1 MSKRP
6 VLLLAV
12 MFSVGILSAQVKA
25 AIVLAGFLLIYAK
38 PWKEKGIR
46 KVVFAAGLPLLFLL
60 GMLCM
65 CRETAFRQN
74 YLDSM
79 QDEQQVRLAGRVT
92 RIEEKAHCFYYYL
105 TDCTISL
112 SEQHMQTNDV
122 IAYVSSDDYSIGQI
136 LIVEG
141 TISLFDV
148 APNEGAFDARQFYQ
162 SQKIDFGIWVE
173 HVIAVHGKPDR
184 YRIILENIRQRLKK
198 NIESCMEDGA
208 VLSAMI
214 LGEKSGLDVEV
225 KSLYQKAGISHIL
238 AISGLH
244 VSFLGMG
251 LYRLLR
257 HKLRQ
262 TYLVSVTITAAMMLS
277 YAIMTG
283 NGVSTIRAVGMLC
296 IYLLADLLGQ
306 NYDMLSALGA
316 MIIVLLWKNP
326 FLTGYSGFMF
336 SVVAVLG
343 VGAGQEVILKY
354 VKFCVG
360 KQKEERKAENVLK
373 QKWKAQREA
382 LWISLSIQLFT
393 LPLVAYH
400 YYEIP
405 VYAIILNLFVLA
417 LVKYLMELGVF
428 GATIG
433 LLSYG
438 IAKWIFVPCGW
449 ILWGYE
455 KLCRLFIGLPGA
467 QYITG
472 KPDMWQ
478 MLAYYMGLVGILFV
492 LYRKSQLA
500 EAQLAKEQYGK
511 LQFTNDSDA
520 GKVNICKRIK
530 QWLAGTVH
538 IFVPLAMLFLVLVW
552 PQKKS
557 FEIDFLDVGQGD
569 GIYLCTG
576 NGVAMFV
583 DGGSTDIKNVGQY
596 RILPFLKAKG
606 VRKISCWFVSH
617 TDADHISGLEEVLAS
632 GYPVERLLF
641 AEAVKNKEKTK
652 SLAKLAEKA
661 GTVVQYME
669 ADETLYIKNAT
680 IRCLYPQAMVQSE
693 DINEQCLVLCYEEGG
708 VKALFAGDI
717 SSEIEKEILERA
729 CVEHVQIY
737 KANHHGSRFSNG
749 EEWMQALRPQITVAS
764 AGKNNRYGHPSA
776 EACDRIRASG
786 SAFYC
791 TTEYGRIRVRI
802 VDGKLICDGYVTAP

>member
-1 MSKRP
+1 M
-6 VLLLAV
+6 
-12 MFSVGILSAQVKA
+12 
-25 AIVLAGFLLIYAK
+25 
-38 PWKEKGIR
+38 E
-46 KVVFAAGLPLLFLL
+46 
-60 GMLCM
+60 
-65 CRETAFRQN
+65 
-74 YLDSM
+74 
-79 QDEQQVRLAGRVT
+79 
-92 RIEEKAHCFYYYL
+92 
-105 TDCTISL
+105 
-112 SEQHMQTNDV
+112 
-122 IAYVSSDDYSIGQI
+122 SI
-136 LIVEG
+136 
-141 TISLFDV
+141 
-148 APNEGAFDARQFYQ
+148 
-162 SQKIDFGIWVE
+162 
-173 HVIAVHGKPDR
+173 
-184 YRIILENIRQRLKK
+184 RLKARAK
-198 NIESCMEDGA
+198 IN
-208 VLSAMI
+208 L
-214 LGEKSGLDVEV
+214 GLDVLRKREDGYHDV
-225 KSLYQKAGISHIL
+225 RMVMQTIGIYDRLIITRIPEEDIRIKSNLFFLPVNENNLIYKA
-238 AISGLH
+238 AK
-244 VSFLGMG
+244 
-251 LYRLLR
+251 LLKDR
-257 HKLRQ
+257 FDF
-262 TYLVSVTITAAMMLS
+262 A
-277 YAIMTG
+277 G
-283 NGVSTIRAVGMLC
+283 GVEI
-296 IYLLADLLGQ
+296 DL
-306 NYDMLSALGA
+306 N
-316 MIIVLLWKNP
+316 
-326 FLTGYSGFMF
+326 
-336 SVVAVLG
+336 
-343 VGAGQEVILKY
+343 
-354 VKFCVG
+354 KF
-360 KQKEERKAENVLK
+360 
-373 QKWKAQREA
+373 
-382 LWISLSIQLFT
+382 
-393 LPLVAYH
+393 
-400 YYEIP
+400 IP
-405 VYAIILNLFVLA
+405 VSAGLAGGSTDAASTLFGINRLFD
-417 LVKYLMELGVF
+417 LGLSTKDLMELGVL

-438 IAKWIFVPCGW
+438 IAKWILVPCGW

-500 EAQLAKEQYGK
+500 EAQLAKQQYGK
-511 LQFTNDSDA
+511 LQFTNNSDA
-520 GKVNICKRIK
+520 GKMNICKRIK
-530 QWLAGTVH
+530 QWLAGAVH

-617 TDADHISGLEEVLAS
+617 TDADHISGLEEVFAS

-669 ADETLYIKNAT
+669 AEETLYIKNAT

-693 DINEQCLVLCYEEGG
+693 DINEQCLVLCYEESG

-749 EEWMQALRPQITVAS
+749 EEWMQALCPQITVAS

>member
-6 VLLLAV
+6 VLLLAA
-12 MFSVGILSAQVKA
+12 MFCVGILSGEVKA

-46 KVVFAAGLPLLFLL
+46 KAVFAAGLPLLFFL
-60 GMLCM
+60 GMFCM
-65 CRETAFRQN
+65 CRESTFRQN
-74 YLDSM
+74 YLDRM

-92 RIEEKAHCFYYYL
+92 RIEEKARCFYYYL

-112 SEQHMQTNDV
+112 SGQHMQTNDV
-122 IAYVSSDDYSIGQI
+122 IAYVSSDEYSIGQI
-136 LIVEG
+136 LTIEG

-148 APNEGAFDARQFYQ
+148 ATNEGAFDARQFYR

-173 HVIAVHGKPDR
+173 RVIAVRGKPDR
-184 YRIILENIRQRLKK
+184 YRMFLENIRQRLKN
-198 NIESCMEDGA
+198 NIESCMKDSG

-214 LGEKSGLDVEV
+214 LGEKSGLDAEV

-244 VSFLGMG
+244 VSLLGMG
-251 LYRLLR
+251 LYRILR
-257 HKLRQ
+257 HRLRR
-262 TYLVSVTITAAMMLS
+262 TYWMSAATTAVVMLS

-283 NGVSTIRAVGMLC
+283 NGVSTLRAVGMLC
-296 IYLLADLLGQ
+296 IYLIADILGQ

-316 MIIVLLWKNP
+316 MILVLLWKNP
-326 FLTGYSGFMF
+326 FLIGYSGFVF
-336 SVVAVLG
+336 SVAAVLG

-354 VKFCVG
+354 VKVCTG

-373 QKWKAQREA
+373 QKWKEQREG

-405 VYAIILNLFVLA
+405 VYAMILNLFVLA
-417 LVKYLMELGVF
+417 LVKYLMELGVL
-428 GATIG
+428 GAVSG
-433 LLSYG
+433 LLSCG
-438 IAKWIFVPCGW
+438 IAKWILVPCGW

-455 KLCRLFIGLPGA
+455 KLCRLFVELPGA

-478 MLAYYMGLVGILFV
+478 MITYYTGLAAVLFV
-492 LYRKSQLA
+492 LYRKLQLA
-500 EAQLAKEQYGK
+500 EVQLAKEQYGK
-511 LQFTNDSDA
+511 QRLTGA
-520 GKVNICKRIK
+520 
-530 QWLAGTVH
+530 LY
-538 IFVPLAMLFLVLVW
+538 IFVPFAILILVLVW
-552 PQKKS
+552 PQKKG

-576 NGVAMFV
+576 DGVAMFV
-583 DGGSTDIKNVGQY
+583 DGGSTDVKNVGQY

-632 GYPVERLLF
+632 GYPVERLFF
-641 AEAVKNKEKTK
+641 AEAVKGKEKTK

-669 ADETLYIKNAT
+669 ADETLYSKNAA
-680 IRCLYPQAMVQSE
+680 IRCLYPQVTVQSE
-693 DINEQCLVLCYEEGG
+693 DINEQCLVFCYEEGG

-717 SSEIEKEILERA
+717 SSEIEKKILERS

-749 EEWMQALRPQITVAS
+749 EEWMQALCPKITVAS
-764 AGKNNRYGHPSA
+764 AGKNNRYGHPSR
-776 EACDRIRASG
+776 EACECIRASE

-791 TTEYGRIRVRI
+791 TTEYGRLRVRI
-802 VDGKLICDGYVTAP
+802 VDGKLVCDGYVTAP

>member
-6 VLLLAV
+6 VLLLAA
-12 MFSVGILSAQVKA
+12 MFCVGILSGEVKA
-25 AIVLAGFLLIYAK
+25 AIVFAGFLLIYAK

-46 KVVFAAGLPLLFLL
+46 KAVFAAGLPLLFFL
-60 GMLCM
+60 GMFCM
-65 CRETAFRQN
+65 CRESTFRQN
-74 YLDSM
+74 YLDRM

-92 RIEEKAHCFYYYL
+92 RIEEKTRCFYYYL

-122 IAYVSSDDYSIGQI
+122 IAYVSSDEYSIGQI
-136 LIVEG
+136 LTVEG

-148 APNEGAFDARQFYQ
+148 ATNEGAFDARQFYR

-173 HVIAVHGKPDR
+173 RVIAVRGKPDR
-184 YRIILENIRQRLKK
+184 YRMFLENIRQRLKN
-198 NIESCMEDGA
+198 NIGSCMKDGG

-214 LGEKSGLDVEV
+214 LGEKSGLDAEV

-251 LYRLLR
+251 LYRILR
-257 HKLRQ
+257 HRLRR
-262 TYLVSVTITAAMMLS
+262 TYWMSATITAAVMLS
-277 YAIMTG
+277 YAIMPG
-283 NGVSTIRAVGMLC
+283 NGVSTFRAVGMLC
-296 IYLLADLLGQ
+296 IYLIADILGQ

-316 MIIVLLWKNP
+316 MILVLLWKNP
-326 FLTGYSGFMF
+326 FLIGYSGFVF
-336 SVVAVLG
+336 SVAAVLG

-354 VKFCVG
+354 AKVYAG
-360 KQKEERKAENVLK
+360 KQKEETQAENVLK
-373 QKWKAQREA
+373 QKWKEQREG

-405 VYAIILNLFVLA
+405 VYAMILNLFVLA
-417 LVKYLMELGVF
+417 LVKYLMELGVL
-428 GATIG
+428 GAVSG
-433 LLSYG
+433 LLSCG

-455 KLCRLFIGLPGA
+455 KLCRLFVGFPGA

-478 MLAYYMGLVGILFV
+478 MIIYYTGLAVILFM
-492 LYRKSQLA
+492 LYRKVQLA
-500 EAQLAKEQYGK
+500 EG
-511 LQFTNDSDA
+511 
-520 GKVNICKRIK
+520 ICKRKK
-530 QWLAGTVH
+530 QRLTGAAY
-538 IFVPLAMLFLVLVW
+538 IFVPLAMLFLVLIW

-576 NGVAMFV
+576 DGVATFV
-583 DGGSTDIKNVGQY
+583 DGGSTDVKNVGQY

-641 AEAVKNKEKTK
+641 AEAVKGKEKTK

-669 ADETLYIKNAT
+669 ADETLYSKNAA

-693 DINEQCLVLCYEEGG
+693 DINEQCLVFCYEEGD

-717 SSEIEKEILERA
+717 SSEIEKKILERKRI
-729 CVEHVQIY
+729 EHVQIY

-749 EEWMQALRPQITVAS
+749 EEWMQVLHPQITVAS
-764 AGKNNRYGHPSA
+764 AGKNNRYGHPSV

-786 SAFYC
+786 STFYC

-802 VDGKLICDGYVTAP
+802 VDGKLVCDGYVTAP

>member
-6 VLLLAV
+6 VLLLAA
-12 MFSVGILSAQVKA
+12 MFCVGILSGEVKA

-46 KVVFAAGLPLLFLL
+46 KAVFAAGLPLLFFL
-60 GMLCM
+60 GMFCM
-65 CRETAFRQN
+65 CRESTFRQN
-74 YLDSM
+74 YLDRM

-92 RIEEKAHCFYYYL
+92 RIEEKTRCFYYYL

-122 IAYVSSDDYSIGQI
+122 IAYVSSDEYSIGQI
-136 LIVEG
+136 LTVEG

-148 APNEGAFDARQFYQ
+148 ATNEGAFDARQFYR

-173 HVIAVHGKPDR
+173 RVIAVRGKPDR
-184 YRIILENIRQRLKK
+184 YRMFLENIRQRLKN
-198 NIESCMEDGA
+198 NIGSCMKDGG

-214 LGEKSGLDVEV
+214 LGEKSGLDAEV

-251 LYRLLR
+251 LYRILR
-257 HKLRQ
+257 HRLRR
-262 TYLVSVTITAAMMLS
+262 TYWMSATITAAVMLS

-283 NGVSTIRAVGMLC
+283 NGVSTLRAVGMLC
-296 IYLLADLLGQ
+296 IYLIADILGQ

-316 MIIVLLWKNP
+316 MILVLLWKNP
-326 FLTGYSGFMF
+326 FLIGYSGFVF
-336 SVVAVLG
+336 SVAAVLG

-354 VKFCVG
+354 AKVCAG
-360 KQKEERKAENVLK
+360 KQKEDTQAENVLK
-373 QKWKAQREA
+373 QKWKEQREG

-405 VYAIILNLFVLA
+405 VYAMILNLFVLA
-417 LVKYLMELGVF
+417 LVKYLMELGVL
-428 GATIG
+428 GAVSG
-433 LLSYG
+433 LLSCG

-455 KLCRLFIGLPGA
+455 KLCRLFVGFPGA

-478 MLAYYMGLVGILFV
+478 MIIYYTGLAVILFM
-492 LYRKSQLA
+492 LYRKVQLA
-500 EAQLAKEQYGK
+500 EG
-511 LQFTNDSDA
+511 
-520 GKVNICKRIK
+520 ICKRKK
-530 QWLAGTVH
+530 QRLTGAAY
-538 IFVPLAMLFLVLVW
+538 IFVPLAMLFLVLIW

-576 NGVAMFV
+576 DGVAMFV
-583 DGGSTDIKNVGQY
+583 DGGSTDVKNVGQY

-641 AEAVKNKEKTK
+641 AEAVKGKEKTK

-669 ADETLYIKNAT
+669 ADETLYSKNAA

-693 DINEQCLVLCYEEGG
+693 DINEQCLVFCYEEGD

-717 SSEIEKEILERA
+717 SSEIEKKILERKRI
-729 CVEHVQIY
+729 EHVQIY

-749 EEWMQALRPQITVAS
+749 EEWMQVLHPQITVAS
-764 AGKNNRYGHPSA
+764 AGKNNRYGHPSV

-786 SAFYC
+786 STFYC

-802 VDGKLICDGYVTAP
+802 VDGKLVCDGYVTAP

>member
-6 VLLLAV
+6 VLLLAA
-12 MFSVGILSAQVKA
+12 MFCVGILSGEVKS
-25 AIVLAGFLLIYAK
+25 AIVFAGFLLIYAK

-46 KVVFAAGLPLLFLL
+46 KAVFAAGLPLLFFL
-60 GMLCM
+60 GMFCM
-65 CRETAFRQN
+65 CRENTFRQN
-74 YLDSM
+74 YLDRM

-92 RIEEKAHCFYYYL
+92 RIEEKTRCFYYYL

-122 IAYVSSDDYSIGQI
+122 IAYVSSDEYSIGQI
-136 LIVEG
+136 LTIEG

-148 APNEGAFDARQFYQ
+148 ATNEGAFDARQFYR

-173 HVIAVHGKPDR
+173 RVIAVRGKPDR
-184 YRIILENIRQRLKK
+184 YRMFLENIRQRLKN
-198 NIESCMEDGA
+198 NIESCMKDGG

-214 LGEKSGLDVEV
+214 LGEKSGLDAEV

-251 LYRLLR
+251 MYRILR
-257 HKLRQ
+257 HRLRR
-262 TYLVSVTITAAMMLS
+262 TYWMSATITAAVMLS

-283 NGVSTIRAVGMLC
+283 NGVSTLRAVGMLC
-296 IYLLADLLGQ
+296 IYLIADILGQ

-316 MIIVLLWKNP
+316 MILVLLWKNP
-326 FLTGYSGFMF
+326 FLIGYSGFVF
-336 SVVAVLG
+336 SVAAVLG

-354 VKFCVG
+354 AKVCAG
-360 KQKEERKAENVLK
+360 KQKEETQAENVLK
-373 QKWKAQREA
+373 QKWKEQREG

-405 VYAIILNLFVLA
+405 VYAMILNLFVLA
-417 LVKYLMELGVF
+417 LVKYLMELGVL
-428 GATIG
+428 GAVSG
-433 LLSYG
+433 LLSCW
-438 IAKWIFVPCGW
+438 IAKWILVPCGW

-455 KLCRLFIGLPGA
+455 KLCRLFVGFPGA

-478 MLAYYMGLVGILFV
+478 MITYYTGLAVILFM
-492 LYRKSQLA
+492 LYRKVQLA
-500 EAQLAKEQYGK
+500 EVQLAKEQYGK
-511 LQFTNDSDA
+511 ERLT
-520 GKVNICKRIK
+520 
-530 QWLAGTVH
+530 GTVY
-538 IFVPLAMLFLVLVW
+538 IFVPLAMLFLVLIW

-576 NGVAMFV
+576 DGVAMFV
-583 DGGSTDIKNVGQY
+583 DGGSTDVKNVGQY

-606 VRKISCWFVSH
+606 IRKISCWFVSH

-641 AEAVKNKEKTK
+641 AEAVKGKEKTK

-669 ADETLYIKNAT
+669 ADETLYSKNTA

-693 DINEQCLVLCYEEGG
+693 DINEQCLVLCYEEGD

-717 SSEIEKEILERA
+717 SSEIEKKILERKRI
-729 CVEHVQIY
+729 EHVQIY

-749 EEWMQALRPQITVAS
+749 EEWMQVLHPQITVAS
-764 AGKNNRYGHPSA
+764 AGKNNRYGHPSV

-786 SAFYC
+786 STFYC

-802 VDGKLICDGYVTAP
+802 VDGKLVCDGYVTAP

>member
-1 MSKRP
+1 
-6 VLLLAV
+6 
-12 MFSVGILSAQVKA
+12 MFCVGILSGEVKA

-46 KVVFAAGLPLLFLL
+46 KAVFAAGLPLLFFL
-60 GMLCM
+60 GMFCM
-65 CRETAFRQN
+65 CRESTFRQN
-74 YLDSM
+74 YLDRM

-92 RIEEKAHCFYYYL
+92 RIEEKTRCFYYYL

-122 IAYVSSDDYSIGQI
+122 IAYVSSDEYSIGQI
-136 LIVEG
+136 LTVEG

-148 APNEGAFDARQFYQ
+148 ATNEGAFDARQFYR

-173 HVIAVHGKPDR
+173 RVIAVRGKPDR
-184 YRIILENIRQRLKK
+184 YRMFLENIRQRLKN
-198 NIESCMEDGA
+198 NIGSCMKDGG

-214 LGEKSGLDVEV
+214 LGEKSGLDAEV

-251 LYRLLR
+251 LYRILR
-257 HKLRQ
+257 HRLRR
-262 TYLVSVTITAAMMLS
+262 TYWMSATITAAVMLS

-283 NGVSTIRAVGMLC
+283 NGVSTLRAVGMLC
-296 IYLLADLLGQ
+296 IYLIADILGQ

-316 MIIVLLWKNP
+316 MILVLLWKNP
-326 FLTGYSGFMF
+326 FLIGYSGFAF
-336 SVVAVLG
+336 SVAAVLG

-354 VKFCVG
+354 AKVCAG
-360 KQKEERKAENVLK
+360 KQKEDTQAENVLK
-373 QKWKAQREA
+373 QKWKEQREG

-405 VYAIILNLFVLA
+405 VYAMILNLFVLA
-417 LVKYLMELGVF
+417 LVKYLMELGVL
-428 GATIG
+428 GAVSG
-433 LLSYG
+433 LLSCG

-455 KLCRLFIGLPGA
+455 KLCRLFVGFPGA

-478 MLAYYMGLVGILFV
+478 MIIYYTGLAVILFM
-492 LYRKSQLA
+492 LYRKVQLA
-500 EAQLAKEQYGK
+500 EG
-511 LQFTNDSDA
+511 
-520 GKVNICKRIK
+520 ICKRKK
-530 QWLAGTVH
+530 QRLTGAAY
-538 IFVPLAMLFLVLVW
+538 IFVPLAMLFLVLIW

-576 NGVAMFV
+576 DGVATFV
-583 DGGSTDIKNVGQY
+583 DGGSTDVKNVGQY

-641 AEAVKNKEKTK
+641 AEAVKGKEKTK

-669 ADETLYIKNAT
+669 ADETLYSKNAA

-693 DINEQCLVLCYEEGG
+693 DINEQCLVFCYEEGD

-717 SSEIEKEILERA
+717 SSEIEKKILERKRI
-729 CVEHVQIY
+729 EHVQIY

-749 EEWMQALRPQITVAS
+749 EEWMQVLHPQITVAS
-764 AGKNNRYGHPSA
+764 AGKNNRYGHPSV

-786 SAFYC
+786 STFYC

-802 VDGKLICDGYVTAP
+802 VDGKLVCDGYVTAP

>member
-6 VLLLAV
+6 VLLLAA
-12 MFSVGILSAQVKA
+12 MFCVGILSGEVKS
-25 AIVLAGFLLIYAK
+25 AILLAGFLIFYAK

-46 KVVFAAGLPLLFLL
+46 KAVFAAGLPLLFFL
-60 GMLCM
+60 GILCM
-65 CRETAFRQN
+65 CRESAFRQS
-74 YLDSM
+74 YLGRM
-79 QDEQQVRLAGRVT
+79 QDENQVRLAGRVT
-92 RIEEKAHCFYYYL
+92 RMEEKTRCFYYYL

-112 SEQHMQTNDV
+112 SGQHMQTNDA
-122 IAYVSSDDYSIGQI
+122 IAYVSSDEYSIGQI

-141 TISLFDV
+141 TISLFD
-148 APNEGAFDARQFYQ
+148 AATNEGAFDARQFYQ

-173 HVIAVHGKPDR
+173 RVIAVRGKEDR
-184 YRIILENIRQRLKK
+184 YRMFLENIRQRLKN
-198 NIESCMEDGA
+198 NIESCMKDGS

-214 LGEKSGLDVEV
+214 LGEKSGLDAEV

-251 LYRLLR
+251 LYRILR
-257 HKLRQ
+257 HRLRRS
-262 TYLVSVTITAAMMLS
+262 YWMSATITSSVMIS

-283 NGVSTIRAVGMLC
+283 NGVSTLRAVGMLC
-296 IYLLADLLGQ
+296 VYLIADMLGQ
-306 NYDMLSALGA
+306 NYDMLSALGV
-316 MIIVLLWKNP
+316 MIFILLWKNP
-326 FLTGYSGFMF
+326 FLIGYSGFVF
-336 SVVAVLG
+336 SIAAVLG

-354 VKFCVG
+354 VKVCVG
-360 KQKEERKAENVLK
+360 KQKKKTEAENVLK
-373 QKWKAQREA
+373 QKWKAQREG

-405 VYAIILNLFVLA
+405 VYAMILNLFVLA
-417 LVKYLMELGVF
+417 LVKYLMELGVL
-428 GATIG
+428 GAISG
-433 LLSYG
+433 LFSYG
-438 IAKWIFVPCGW
+438 IAKWILVPCGW

-455 KLCRLFIGLPGA
+455 KLCRLFVGLPGA

-472 KPDMWQ
+472 KPDMRQ
-478 MLAYYMGLVGILFV
+478 MITYYTGLAVILFM
-492 LYRKSQLA
+492 LYRRLQFT
-500 EAQLAKEQYGK
+500 EAKLAKEQYGK
-511 LQFTNDSDA
+511 VQFMNDSNA
-520 GKVNICKRIK
+520 GKWNICKKSK
-530 QWLAGTVH
+530 QRLAGAVY
-538 IFVPLAMLFLVLVW
+538 IFVPFAMLFLVLAW
-552 PQKKS
+552 PQKKN

-576 NGVAMFV
+576 DGVAMFV
-583 DGGSTDIKNVGQY
+583 DGGSTNVKNVGQY

-641 AEAVKNKEKTK
+641 AEAVKGKEKTK

-669 ADETLYIKNAT
+669 ADETLYSKNTA

-717 SSEIEKEILERA
+717 SSEIEKKILERKRI
-729 CVEHVQIY
+729 EHVQIY

-749 EEWMQALRPQITVAS
+749 EEWMQVLHPQITVAS
-764 AGKNNRYGHPSA
+764 AGKNNRYGHPSV
-776 EACDRIRASG
+776 EACDRIWASG

-802 VDGKLICDGYVTAP
+802 VDGKLVCDGYVTAP

>member
-6 VLLLAV
+6 VLLLAA
-12 MFSVGILSAQVKA
+12 MFCVGILSGEVKA

-46 KVVFAAGLPLLFLL
+46 KAVFAAGLPLLFFL
-60 GMLCM
+60 GMFCM
-65 CRETAFRQN
+65 CRESTFRQN
-74 YLDSM
+74 YLDRM

-92 RIEEKAHCFYYYL
+92 RIEEKARCFYYYL

-112 SEQHMQTNDV
+112 SGQHMQTNDV
-122 IAYVSSDDYSIGQI
+122 IAYVSSDEYSIGQI
-136 LIVEG
+136 LTIEG

-148 APNEGAFDARQFYQ
+148 ATNEGAFDARQFYQ
-162 SQKIDFGIWVE
+162 SQKIDFAVWVE
-173 HVIAVHGKPDR
+173 RVIAVRGKPDR
-184 YRIILENIRQRLKK
+184 YRMFLENIRQRLKN
-198 NIESCMEDGA
+198 NIESCMKDSG

-214 LGEKSGLDVEV
+214 LGEKSGLDAEV

-251 LYRLLR
+251 LYRILR
-257 HKLRQ
+257 HRLRR
-262 TYLVSVTITAAMMLS
+262 TYWMSATITAAVMLS

-283 NGVSTIRAVGMLC
+283 NGVSTFRAVGMLC
-296 IYLLADLLGQ
+296 IYLIADILGQ

-316 MIIVLLWKNP
+316 MILVLLWKNP
-326 FLTGYSGFMF
+326 FLIGYSGFAF
-336 SVVAVLG
+336 SVAAVLG

-354 VKFCVG
+354 AKVCAG
-360 KQKEERKAENVLK
+360 KQKEETQAENVLK
-373 QKWKAQREA
+373 QKWKEQRDG

-405 VYAIILNLFVLA
+405 VYAMILNLFVLA
-417 LVKYLMELGVF
+417 LVKYLMELGVL
-428 GATIG
+428 GAVSG
-433 LLSYG
+433 LLSCG
-438 IAKWIFVPCGW
+438 IAKWILVPCGW

-455 KLCRLFIGLPGA
+455 KLCRLFVGLPGA

-478 MLAYYMGLVGILFV
+478 MITYYTGLAVILFMLYRKVQLEEGTCKTIKRRLAANVRIFILFV
-492 LYRKSQLA
+492 
-500 EAQLAKEQYGK
+500 
-511 LQFTNDSDA
+511 
-520 GKVNICKRIK
+520 
-530 QWLAGTVH
+530 
-538 IFVPLAMLFLVLVW
+538 MLLLILIW

-576 NGVAMFV
+576 DGVAMFV
-583 DGGSTDIKNVGQY
+583 DGGSTDVKNVGQY
-596 RILPFLKAKG
+596 HILPFLKAKG

-641 AEAVKNKEKTK
+641 AEAVKGKEKTK

-669 ADETLYIKNAT
+669 ADETLYSKNAA

-717 SSEIEKEILERA
+717 SSEIEKKILERKRI
-729 CVEHVQIY
+729 EHVQIY

-749 EEWMQALRPQITVAS
+749 EEWMQVLHPQITVAS
-764 AGKNNRYGHPSA
+764 AGKDNRYGHPSV

-786 SAFYC
+786 SNFYC

-802 VDGKLICDGYVTAP
+802 VDGKLVCDGYVTAP

>member
-6 VLLLAV
+6 VLLLAA
-12 MFSVGILSAQVKA
+12 MFCVGILSGEVKA

-46 KVVFAAGLPLLFLL
+46 KAVFAAGLPLLFFL
-60 GMLCM
+60 GMFCM
-65 CRETAFRQN
+65 CRESTFRQN
-74 YLDSM
+74 YLDRM

-92 RIEEKAHCFYYYL
+92 RIEEKTRCFYYYL

-122 IAYVSSDDYSIGQI
+122 IAYVSSDEYSIGQI
-136 LIVEG
+136 LTVEG

-148 APNEGAFDARQFYQ
+148 ATNEGAFDARQFYR

-173 HVIAVHGKPDR
+173 RVIAVRGKPDR
-184 YRIILENIRQRLKK
+184 YRMFLENIRQRLKN
-198 NIESCMEDGA
+198 NIGSCMKDGG

-214 LGEKSGLDVEV
+214 LGEKSGLDAEV

-251 LYRLLR
+251 LYRILR
-257 HKLRQ
+257 HRLRR
-262 TYLVSVTITAAMMLS
+262 TYWMSATITAAVMLS

-283 NGVSTIRAVGMLC
+283 NGVSTLRAVGMLC
-296 IYLLADLLGQ
+296 IYLIADILGQ

-316 MIIVLLWKNP
+316 MILVLLWKNP
-326 FLTGYSGFMF
+326 FLIGYSGFAF
-336 SVVAVLG
+336 SVAAVLG

-354 VKFCVG
+354 AKVCAG
-360 KQKEERKAENVLK
+360 KQKEDTQAENVLK
-373 QKWKAQREA
+373 QKWKEQREG

-405 VYAIILNLFVLA
+405 VYAMILNLFVLA
-417 LVKYLMELGVF
+417 LVKYLMELGVL
-428 GATIG
+428 GAVSG
-433 LLSYG
+433 LLSCG

-455 KLCRLFIGLPGA
+455 KLCRLFVGFPGA

-478 MLAYYMGLVGILFV
+478 MIIYYTGLAVILFM
-492 LYRKSQLA
+492 LYRKVQLA
-500 EAQLAKEQYGK
+500 EG
-511 LQFTNDSDA
+511 
-520 GKVNICKRIK
+520 ICKRKK
-530 QWLAGTVH
+530 QRLTGAAY
-538 IFVPLAMLFLVLVW
+538 IFVPLAMLFLVLIW

-576 NGVAMFV
+576 DGVATFV
-583 DGGSTDIKNVGQY
+583 DGGSTDVKNVGQY

-641 AEAVKNKEKTK
+641 AEAVKGKEKTK

-669 ADETLYIKNAT
+669 ADETLYSKNAA

-693 DINEQCLVLCYEEGG
+693 DINEQCLVFCYEEGD

-717 SSEIEKEILERA
+717 SSEIEKKILERKRI
-729 CVEHVQIY
+729 EHVQIY

-749 EEWMQALRPQITVAS
+749 EEWMQVLHPQITVAS
-764 AGKNNRYGHPSA
+764 AGKNNRYGHPSV

-786 SAFYC
+786 STFYC

-802 VDGKLICDGYVTAP
+802 VDGKLVCDGYVTAP

>member
-6 VLLLAV
+6 VLLLAA
-12 MFSVGILSAQVKA
+12 MFCVGILSGEVKA

-46 KVVFAAGLPLLFLL
+46 KAVFAAGLPLLFFL
-60 GMLCM
+60 GMFCM
-65 CRETAFRQN
+65 CRESTFRQN
-74 YLDSM
+74 YLDRM
-79 QDEQQVRLAGRVT
+79 QDEQRVRLAGRVT
-92 RIEEKAHCFYYYL
+92 RIEEKARCFYYYL

-112 SEQHMQTNDV
+112 SGQHMQTNDV
-122 IAYVSSDDYSIGQI
+122 IAYVSSDEYSIGQI
-136 LIVEG
+136 LTIEG

-148 APNEGAFDARQFYQ
+148 ATNEGAFDARQFYR

-173 HVIAVHGKPDR
+173 RVIAVCGKPDR
-184 YRIILENIRQRLKK
+184 YRMFLENIRQRLKN
-198 NIESCMEDGA
+198 NIESSMKDGG

-214 LGEKSGLDVEV
+214 LGEKSGLDAEV

-251 LYRLLR
+251 LYRILR
-257 HKLRQ
+257 YRLRR
-262 TYLVSVTITAAMMLS
+262 TYWMSAATTAVVMLS

-283 NGVSTIRAVGMLC
+283 NGVSTLRAVGMLC
-296 IYLLADLLGQ
+296 IYLIADILGQ

-316 MIIVLLWKNP
+316 MILVLLWKNP
-326 FLTGYSGFMF
+326 FLIGYNGFVF
-336 SVVAVLG
+336 SVAAVLG

-354 VKFCVG
+354 VKVCTG

-373 QKWKAQREA
+373 QKWKEQREG

-405 VYAIILNLFVLA
+405 VYAMILNLFVLA

-428 GATIG
+428 GAVGG
-433 LLSYG
+433 LLSCG
-438 IAKWIFVPCGW
+438 IAKWILVPCGW

-455 KLCRLFIGLPGA
+455 KLCRFFVELPGA

-478 MLAYYMGLVGILFV
+478 MITYYTGLAAVLFV
-492 LYRKSQLA
+492 LYRKLQLA
-500 EAQLAKEQYGK
+500 EVQLAKEQYGK
-511 LQFTNDSDA
+511 Q
-520 GKVNICKRIK
+520 R
-530 QWLAGTVH
+530 LAGALY
-538 IFVPLAMLFLVLVW
+538 IFVPFAMLFLVLVW

-576 NGVAMFV
+576 DGVAMFV
-583 DGGSTDIKNVGQY
+583 DGGSTDVKNVGQY

-632 GYPVERLLF
+632 GYPVERLIF
-641 AEAVKNKEKTK
+641 AEAVKSKEKTK

-661 GTVVQYME
+661 GTIVQYME
-669 ADETLYIKNAT
+669 ADEKLYSKNAVV
-680 IRCLYPQAMVQSE
+680 RCLYPQVTVQSE
-693 DINEQCLVLCYEEGG
+693 DINEQCLVFCYEEGG

-717 SSEIEKEILERA
+717 SSDIEKKILEKNG
-729 CVEHVQIY
+729 VEHVQIY

-749 EEWMQALRPQITVAS
+749 EEWMQALCPKITVAS
-764 AGKNNRYGHPSA
+764 AGKNNRYGHPSR
-776 EACDRIRASG
+776 EACERIRASE

-791 TTEYGRIRVRI
+791 TTEYGRLRVRI
-802 VDGKLICDGYVTAP
+802 VDGKLVCDGYVTALT

>member
-6 VLLLAV
+6 VLLLAA
-12 MFSVGILSAQVKA
+12 MFCVGILSGEVKA

-46 KVVFAAGLPLLFLL
+46 KAVFAAGLPLLFFL
-60 GMLCM
+60 GMFCM
-65 CRETAFRQN
+65 CRESTFRQN
-74 YLDSM
+74 YLDRM

-92 RIEEKAHCFYYYL
+92 RIEEKTRCFYYYL

-122 IAYVSSDDYSIGQI
+122 IAYVSSDEYSIGQI
-136 LIVEG
+136 LTVEG

-148 APNEGAFDARQFYQ
+148 ATNEGAFDARQFYR

-173 HVIAVHGKPDR
+173 RVIAVRGKPDR
-184 YRIILENIRQRLKK
+184 YRMFLENIRQRLKN
-198 NIESCMEDGA
+198 NIGSCMKDGG

-214 LGEKSGLDVEV
+214 LGEKSELDAEV

-251 LYRLLR
+251 LYRILR
-257 HKLRQ
+257 HRLRR
-262 TYLVSVTITAAMMLS
+262 TYWMSATITAAVMLS

-283 NGVSTIRAVGMLC
+283 NGVSTLRAVGMLC
-296 IYLLADLLGQ
+296 IYLIADILGQ

-316 MIIVLLWKNP
+316 MILVLLWKNP
-326 FLTGYSGFMF
+326 FLIGYSGFVF
-336 SVVAVLG
+336 SVAAVLG

-354 VKFCVG
+354 VKVCTG

-373 QKWKAQREA
+373 QKWKEQREG

-405 VYAIILNLFVLA
+405 VYAMILNLFVLA
-417 LVKYLMELGVF
+417 LVKYLMELGVL
-428 GATIG
+428 GAVSG
-433 LLSYG
+433 LLSCG

-455 KLCRLFIGLPGA
+455 KLCRLFVGFPGA

-478 MLAYYMGLVGILFV
+478 MIIYYTGLAVILFM
-492 LYRKSQLA
+492 LYRKVQLA
-500 EAQLAKEQYGK
+500 EG
-511 LQFTNDSDA
+511 
-520 GKVNICKRIK
+520 ICKRKK
-530 QWLAGTVH
+530 QRLTGAAY
-538 IFVPLAMLFLVLVW
+538 IFVPLAMLFLVLIW

-576 NGVAMFV
+576 DGVATFV
-583 DGGSTDIKNVGQY
+583 DGGSTDVKNVGQY

-641 AEAVKNKEKTK
+641 AEAVKGKEKTK

-669 ADETLYIKNAT
+669 ADETLYSKNAA

-693 DINEQCLVLCYEEGG
+693 DINEQCLVFCYEEGD

-717 SSEIEKEILERA
+717 SSEIEKKILERKRI
-729 CVEHVQIY
+729 EHVQIY

-749 EEWMQALRPQITVAS
+749 EEWMQVLHPQITVAS
-764 AGKNNRYGHPSA
+764 AGKNNRYGHPSV

-786 SAFYC
+786 STFYC

-802 VDGKLICDGYVTAP
+802 VDGKLVCDGYVTAP

>member
-6 VLLLAV
+6 VLLLAA
-12 MFSVGILSAQVKA
+12 MFCVGILSGEVKS
-25 AIVLAGFLLIYAK
+25 AIVFAGFLLIYAK

-46 KVVFAAGLPLLFLL
+46 KAVFAAGLPLLFFL
-60 GMLCM
+60 GMFCM
-65 CRETAFRQN
+65 YRENTFRQN
-74 YLDSM
+74 YLDRM

-92 RIEEKAHCFYYYL
+92 RIEEKTRCFYYYL

-122 IAYVSSDDYSIGQI
+122 IAYVSSDEYSIGQI
-136 LIVEG
+136 LTVEG

-148 APNEGAFDARQFYQ
+148 ATNEGAFDARQFYR

-173 HVIAVHGKPDR
+173 CVIAVRGKPDR
-184 YRIILENIRQRLKK
+184 YRMFLENIRQRLKN
-198 NIESCMEDGA
+198 NIESCMKDGG

-214 LGEKSGLDVEV
+214 LGEKSGLDAEV

-251 LYRLLR
+251 MYRILR
-257 HKLRQ
+257 HRLRR
-262 TYLVSVTITAAMMLS
+262 TYWMSATITAAVMLS

-283 NGVSTIRAVGMLC
+283 NGVSTLRAVGMLC
-296 IYLLADLLGQ
+296 IYLIADILGQ

-316 MIIVLLWKNP
+316 MILVLLWKNP
-326 FLTGYSGFMF
+326 FLIGYSGFVF
-336 SVVAVLG
+336 SVAAVLG

-354 VKFCVG
+354 AKVCAG
-360 KQKEERKAENVLK
+360 KQKEETQAENVLK
-373 QKWKAQREA
+373 QKWKEQREG

-405 VYAIILNLFVLA
+405 VYAMILNLFVLA
-417 LVKYLMELGVF
+417 LVKYLMELGVL
-428 GATIG
+428 GAVSG
-433 LLSYG
+433 LLSCG
-438 IAKWIFVPCGW
+438 IAKWILVPCGW

-455 KLCRLFIGLPGA
+455 KLCRLFVGFPGA

-478 MLAYYMGLVGILFV
+478 MITYYTGLSVILFM
-492 LYRKSQLA
+492 LYRKVQLA
-500 EAQLAKEQYGK
+500 EVQLAKEQYGK
-511 LQFTNDSDA
+511 QRLTGA
-520 GKVNICKRIK
+520 VY
-530 QWLAGTVH
+530 
-538 IFVPLAMLFLVLVW
+538 IFLSLAMLFLVLIW

-576 NGVAMFV
+576 DGVAMFV
-583 DGGSTDIKNVGQY
+583 DGGSTDVKNVGQY

-606 VRKISCWFVSH
+606 IRKISCWFVSH
-617 TDADHISGLEEVLAS
+617 TDADHISGLEEALAS

-641 AEAVKNKEKTK
+641 AEAVKGKEKTK

-669 ADETLYIKNAT
+669 ADETLYSKNAA

-693 DINEQCLVLCYEEGG
+693 DINEQCLVLCYEEGD

-717 SSEIEKEILERA
+717 SSEIEKKILERKRI
-729 CVEHVQIY
+729 EHVQIY

-749 EEWMQALRPQITVAS
+749 EEWMQVLHPQITVAS
-764 AGKNNRYGHPSA
+764 AGKNNRYGHPSV

-786 SAFYC
+786 STFYC

-802 VDGKLICDGYVTAP
+802 VDGKLVCDGYVTAP

>member
-12 MFSVGILSAQVKA
+12 MFCVGILSGQVKA

-162 SQKIDFGIWVE
+162 SQKIDFGIWVK

-326 FLTGYSGFMF
+326 FLTGY
-336 SVVAVLG
+336 L
-343 VGAGQEVILKY
+343 
-354 VKFCVG
+354 
-360 KQKEERKAENVLK
+360 
-373 QKWKAQREA
+373 
-382 LWISLSIQLFT
+382 SLI
-393 LPLVAYH
+393 
-400 YYEIP
+400 
-405 VYAIILNLFVLA
+405 
-417 LVKYLMELGVF
+417 
-428 GATIG
+428 
-433 LLSYG
+433 
-438 IAKWIFVPCGW
+438 
-449 ILWGYE
+449 
-455 KLCRLFIGLPGA
+455 
-467 QYITG
+467 
-472 KPDMWQ
+472 
-478 MLAYYMGLVGILFV
+478 
-492 LYRKSQLA
+492 
-500 EAQLAKEQYGK
+500 
-511 LQFTNDSDA
+511 
-520 GKVNICKRIK
+520 
-530 QWLAGTVH
+530 H
-538 IFVPLAMLFLVLVW
+538 I
-552 PQKKS
+552 
-557 FEIDFLDVGQGD
+557 
-569 GIYLCTG
+569 
-576 NGVAMFV
+576 
-583 DGGSTDIKNVGQY
+583 
-596 RILPFLKAKG
+596 
-606 VRKISCWFVSH
+606 
-617 TDADHISGLEEVLAS
+617 
-632 GYPVERLLF
+632 
-641 AEAVKNKEKTK
+641 
-652 SLAKLAEKA
+652 
-661 GTVVQYME
+661 
-669 ADETLYIKNAT
+669 
-680 IRCLYPQAMVQSE
+680 
-693 DINEQCLVLCYEEGG
+693 
-708 VKALFAGDI
+708 
-717 SSEIEKEILERA
+717 
-729 CVEHVQIY
+729 
-737 KANHHGSRFSNG
+737 
-749 EEWMQALRPQITVAS
+749 
-764 AGKNNRYGHPSA
+764 
-776 EACDRIRASG
+776 
-786 SAFYC
+786 
-791 TTEYGRIRVRI
+791 
-802 VDGKLICDGYVTAP
+802 

>member
-6 VLLLAV
+6 VLLLAA
-12 MFSVGILSAQVKA
+12 MFCVGILSGEVKS
-25 AIVLAGFLLIYAK
+25 AIVFAGFLLIYAK
-38 PWKEKGIR
+38 PWKEKGTR
-46 KVVFAAGLPLLFLL
+46 KAVFAAGLPLLFFL
-60 GMLCM
+60 GMFCM
-65 CRETAFRQN
+65 CRENTFRQN
-74 YLDSM
+74 YLDRM

-92 RIEEKAHCFYYYL
+92 RIEEKTRCFYYYL

-122 IAYVSSDDYSIGQI
+122 IAYVSSDEYSIGQI
-136 LIVEG
+136 LTVEG

-148 APNEGAFDARQFYQ
+148 ATNEGAFDARQFYR

-173 HVIAVHGKPDR
+173 RVIAVRGKPDR
-184 YRIILENIRQRLKK
+184 YRMFLENIRQRLKN
-198 NIESCMEDGA
+198 NIESCMKDGG

-214 LGEKSGLDVEV
+214 LGEKSGLDAEV

-251 LYRLLR
+251 MYRILR
-257 HKLRQ
+257 HRLRR
-262 TYLVSVTITAAMMLS
+262 TYWMSATITAAVMLS

-283 NGVSTIRAVGMLC
+283 NGVSTLRAVGMLC
-296 IYLLADLLGQ
+296 IYLIADILGQ

-316 MIIVLLWKNP
+316 MILVLLWKNP
-326 FLTGYSGFMF
+326 FLIGYSGFVF
-336 SVVAVLG
+336 SVAAVLG

-354 VKFCVG
+354 AKVCAG
-360 KQKEERKAENVLK
+360 KQKEETQAENVLK
-373 QKWKAQREA
+373 QKWKEQREG

-405 VYAIILNLFVLA
+405 VYAMILNLFVLA
-417 LVKYLMELGVF
+417 LVKYLMELGVL
-428 GATIG
+428 GAVSG
-433 LLSYG
+433 LLSCG
-438 IAKWIFVPCGW
+438 IAKWILVPCGW

-455 KLCRLFIGLPGA
+455 KLCRLFVGFPGA

-478 MLAYYMGLVGILFV
+478 MITYYTGLAVILFM
-492 LYRKSQLA
+492 LYRKVQLA
-500 EAQLAKEQYGK
+500 EVQLAKEQYGK
-511 LQFTNDSDA
+511 QRLTGA
-520 GKVNICKRIK
+520 VY
-530 QWLAGTVH
+530 
-538 IFVPLAMLFLVLVW
+538 IFVPLAMLFLVLIW

-576 NGVAMFV
+576 DGVAMFV
-583 DGGSTDIKNVGQY
+583 DGGSTDVKNVGQY

-606 VRKISCWFVSH
+606 IRKISCWFVSH

-641 AEAVKNKEKTK
+641 AEAVKGKEKTK

-669 ADETLYIKNAT
+669 ADETLYSKNTA

-693 DINEQCLVLCYEEGG
+693 DINEQCLVLCYEEGD

-717 SSEIEKEILERA
+717 SSEIEKKILERKRI
-729 CVEHVQIY
+729 EHVQIY

-749 EEWMQALRPQITVAS
+749 EEWMQVLHPQITVAS
-764 AGKNNRYGHPSA
+764 AGKNNRYGHPSV

-786 SAFYC
+786 STFYC

-802 VDGKLICDGYVTAP
+802 VDGKLVCAGYVTAP

>member
-6 VLLLAV
+6 VLLLAA
-12 MFSVGILSAQVKA
+12 MFCVGILSGEVKA
-25 AIVLAGFLLIYAK
+25 AIALAGFLLIYAK

-46 KVVFAAGLPLLFLL
+46 KAVFAAGLPLLFFL
-60 GMLCM
+60 GMFCM
-65 CRETAFRQN
+65 CRESTFRQN
-74 YLDSM
+74 YLDRM

-92 RIEEKAHCFYYYL
+92 RIEEKARCFYYYL

-112 SEQHMQTNDV
+112 SGQHMQTNDV
-122 IAYVSSDDYSIGQI
+122 IAYVSSDEYSIGQI
-136 LIVEG
+136 LTIEG

-148 APNEGAFDARQFYQ
+148 ATNEGAFDARQFYR

-173 HVIAVHGKPDR
+173 RVIAVCGKPDR
-184 YRIILENIRQRLKK
+184 YRMFLENIRQRLKN
-198 NIESCMEDGA
+198 NIESCMKDSG

-214 LGEKSGLDVEV
+214 LGEKSGLDAEV

-244 VSFLGMG
+244 VSLLGMG
-251 LYRLLR
+251 LYRILR
-257 HKLRQ
+257 YRLRR
-262 TYLVSVTITAAMMLS
+262 TYWMSAATTAVVMLS

-283 NGVSTIRAVGMLC
+283 NGVSTLRAVGMLC
-296 IYLLADLLGQ
+296 IYLIADILGQ

-316 MIIVLLWKNP
+316 MILVLLWKNP
-326 FLTGYSGFMF
+326 FLIGYSGFVF
-336 SVVAVLG
+336 SVAAVLG

-354 VKFCVG
+354 VKVCTG

-373 QKWKAQREA
+373 QKWKEQREG

-405 VYAIILNLFVLA
+405 VYAMILNLFVLA
-417 LVKYLMELGVF
+417 LVKYLMELGVL
-428 GATIG
+428 GAVSG
-433 LLSYG
+433 LLSCG
-438 IAKWIFVPCGW
+438 IAKWILVPCGW

-455 KLCRLFIGLPGA
+455 KLCRLFVELPGA

-478 MLAYYMGLVGILFV
+478 MITYYTGLAAVLFV
-492 LYRKSQLA
+492 LYRKLQLA
-500 EAQLAKEQYGK
+500 EVQLAKEQYGK
-511 LQFTNDSDA
+511 QRLTGA
-520 GKVNICKRIK
+520 
-530 QWLAGTVH
+530 LY
-538 IFVPLAMLFLVLVW
+538 IFVPFAILILVLVW
-552 PQKKS
+552 PQKKG

-576 NGVAMFV
+576 DGVAMFV
-583 DGGSTDIKNVGQY
+583 DGGSTDVKNVGQY

-632 GYPVERLLF
+632 GYPVERLFF
-641 AEAVKNKEKTK
+641 AEAVKGKEKTK

-669 ADETLYIKNAT
+669 ADETLYSKNAA

-693 DINEQCLVLCYEEGG
+693 DINEQCLVFCYEEGG

-717 SSEIEKEILERA
+717 SSEIEKKILERS

-749 EEWMQALRPQITVAS
+749 EEWMQVLHPQITVAS
-764 AGKNNRYGHPSA
+764 AGKNNRYGHPSV
-776 EACDRIRASG
+776 EACDRIWASG

-802 VDGKLICDGYVTAP
+802 VDGKLVCDGYVTAP

>member
-6 VLLLAV
+6 VLLLAA
-12 MFSVGILSAQVKA
+12 MFCVGILSGEVKA
-25 AIVLAGFLLIYAK
+25 AIVFAGFLLIYAK

-46 KVVFAAGLPLLFLL
+46 KAVFAAGLPLLFFL
-60 GMLCM
+60 GMFCM
-65 CRETAFRQN
+65 CRESTFRQN
-74 YLDSM
+74 YLDRM

-92 RIEEKAHCFYYYL
+92 RIEEKTRCFYYYL

-122 IAYVSSDDYSIGQI
+122 IAYVSSDEYSIGQI
-136 LIVEG
+136 LTVEG

-148 APNEGAFDARQFYQ
+148 ATNEGAFDARQFYR

-173 HVIAVHGKPDR
+173 RVIAVRGKPDR
-184 YRIILENIRQRLKK
+184 YRMFLENIRQRLKN
-198 NIESCMEDGA
+198 NIGSCMKDGG

-214 LGEKSGLDVEV
+214 LGEKSGLDAEV

-251 LYRLLR
+251 LYRILR
-257 HKLRQ
+257 HRLRR
-262 TYLVSVTITAAMMLS
+262 TYWMSATITAAVMLS

-283 NGVSTIRAVGMLC
+283 NGVSTLRAVGMLC
-296 IYLLADLLGQ
+296 IYLIADILGQ

-316 MIIVLLWKNP
+316 MILVLLWKNP
-326 FLTGYSGFMF
+326 FLIGYSGFVF
-336 SVVAVLG
+336 SVAAVLG

-354 VKFCVG
+354 AKVCAG
-360 KQKEERKAENVLK
+360 KQKEDTQAENVLK
-373 QKWKAQREA
+373 QKWKEQREG

-405 VYAIILNLFVLA
+405 VYAMILNLFVLA
-417 LVKYLMELGVF
+417 LVKYLMELGVL
-428 GATIG
+428 GAVSG
-433 LLSYG
+433 LLSCG

-455 KLCRLFIGLPGA
+455 KLCRLFVGFPGA

-478 MLAYYMGLVGILFV
+478 MIIYYTGLAVILFM
-492 LYRKSQLA
+492 LYRKVQLA
-500 EAQLAKEQYGK
+500 EG
-511 LQFTNDSDA
+511 
-520 GKVNICKRIK
+520 ICKRKK
-530 QWLAGTVH
+530 QRLTGAAY
-538 IFVPLAMLFLVLVW
+538 IFVPLAMLFLVLIW

-576 NGVAMFV
+576 DGVATFV
-583 DGGSTDIKNVGQY
+583 DGGSTDVKNVGQY

-641 AEAVKNKEKTK
+641 AEAVKGKEKTK

-669 ADETLYIKNAT
+669 ADETLYSKNAA

-693 DINEQCLVLCYEEGG
+693 DINEQCLVFCYEEGD

-717 SSEIEKEILERA
+717 SSEIEKKILERKRI
-729 CVEHVQIY
+729 EHVQIY

-749 EEWMQALRPQITVAS
+749 EEWMQVLHPQITVAS
-764 AGKNNRYGHPSA
+764 AGKNNRYGHPSV

-786 SAFYC
+786 STFYC

-802 VDGKLICDGYVTAP
+802 VDGKLVCDGYVTAP

>member
-1 MSKRP
+1 
-6 VLLLAV
+6 
-12 MFSVGILSAQVKA
+12 MFCVGILSGEVKS
-25 AIVLAGFLLIYAK
+25 AIVFAGFLLIYAK

-46 KVVFAAGLPLLFLL
+46 KAVFAAGLPLLFFL
-60 GMLCM
+60 GMFCM
-65 CRETAFRQN
+65 YRENTFRQN
-74 YLDSM
+74 YLDRM

-92 RIEEKAHCFYYYL
+92 RIEEKTRCFYYYL

-122 IAYVSSDDYSIGQI
+122 IAYVSSDEYSIGQI
-136 LIVEG
+136 LTVEG

-148 APNEGAFDARQFYQ
+148 ATNEGAFDARQFYR

-173 HVIAVHGKPDR
+173 CVIAVRGKPDR
-184 YRIILENIRQRLKK
+184 YRMFLENIRQRLKN
-198 NIESCMEDGA
+198 NIESCMKDGG

-214 LGEKSGLDVEV
+214 LGEKSGLDAEV

-251 LYRLLR
+251 MYRILR
-257 HKLRQ
+257 HRLRR
-262 TYLVSVTITAAMMLS
+262 TYWMSATITAAVMLS

-283 NGVSTIRAVGMLC
+283 NGVSTLRAVGMLC
-296 IYLLADLLGQ
+296 IYLIADILGQ

-316 MIIVLLWKNP
+316 MILVLLWKNP
-326 FLTGYSGFMF
+326 FLIGYSGFVF
-336 SVVAVLG
+336 SVAAVLG

-354 VKFCVG
+354 AKVCAG
-360 KQKEERKAENVLK
+360 KQKEETQAENVLK
-373 QKWKAQREA
+373 QKWKEQREG

-405 VYAIILNLFVLA
+405 VYAMILNLFVLA
-417 LVKYLMELGVF
+417 LVKYLMELGVL
-428 GATIG
+428 GAVSG
-433 LLSYG
+433 LLSCG
-438 IAKWIFVPCGW
+438 IAKWILVPCGW

-455 KLCRLFIGLPGA
+455 KLCRLFVGFPGA

-478 MLAYYMGLVGILFV
+478 MITYYTGLAVILFM
-492 LYRKSQLA
+492 LYRKVQLA
-500 EAQLAKEQYGK
+500 EVQLAKEQYGK
-511 LQFTNDSDA
+511 QRLTGA
-520 GKVNICKRIK
+520 VY
-530 QWLAGTVH
+530 
-538 IFVPLAMLFLVLVW
+538 IFVSLAMLFLVLIW

-576 NGVAMFV
+576 DGVAMFV
-583 DGGSTDIKNVGQY
+583 DGGSTDVKNVGQY

-606 VRKISCWFVSH
+606 IRKISCWFVSH
-617 TDADHISGLEEVLAS
+617 TDADHISGLEEALAS

-641 AEAVKNKEKTK
+641 AEAVKGKEKTK
-652 SLAKLAEKA
+652 SLAKMAEKA

-669 ADETLYIKNAT
+669 ADETLYSKNAA

-693 DINEQCLVLCYEEGG
+693 DINEQCLVLCYEEGD

-717 SSEIEKEILERA
+717 SSEIEKKILERKRI
-729 CVEHVQIY
+729 EHVQIY

-749 EEWMQALRPQITVAS
+749 EEWMQVLHPQIAVAS
-764 AGKNNRYGHPSA
+764 AGKNNRYGHPSV

-786 SAFYC
+786 STFYC

-802 VDGKLICDGYVTAP
+802 VDGKLVCDGYVTAP

>member
-6 VLLLAV
+6 VLLLAA
-12 MFSVGILSAQVKA
+12 MFCVGILSGEVKA

-46 KVVFAAGLPLLFLL
+46 KAVFAAGLPLLFFL
-60 GMLCM
+60 GMFCM
-65 CRETAFRQN
+65 CRESTFRQN
-74 YLDSM
+74 YLDRM

-92 RIEEKAHCFYYYL
+92 RIEEKTRCFYYYL

-122 IAYVSSDDYSIGQI
+122 IAYVSSDEYSIGQI
-136 LIVEG
+136 LTVEG

-148 APNEGAFDARQFYQ
+148 ATNEGAFDARQFYR

-173 HVIAVHGKPDR
+173 RVIAVRGKPDR
-184 YRIILENIRQRLKK
+184 YRMFLENIRQRLKN
-198 NIESCMEDGA
+198 NIGSCMKDGG

-214 LGEKSGLDVEV
+214 LGEKSELDAEV

-251 LYRLLR
+251 LYRILR
-257 HKLRQ
+257 HRLRR
-262 TYLVSVTITAAMMLS
+262 TYWMSAAITAAVMLS

-283 NGVSTIRAVGMLC
+283 NGVSTLRAVGMLC
-296 IYLLADLLGQ
+296 IYLIADILGQ

-316 MIIVLLWKNP
+316 MILVLLWKNP
-326 FLTGYSGFMF
+326 FLIGYSGFVF
-336 SVVAVLG
+336 SVAAVLG

-354 VKFCVG
+354 VKVCTG

-373 QKWKAQREA
+373 QKWKEQREG

-405 VYAIILNLFVLA
+405 VYAMILNLFVLA
-417 LVKYLMELGVF
+417 LVKYLMELGVL
-428 GATIG
+428 GAVSG
-433 LLSYG
+433 LLSCG
-438 IAKWIFVPCGW
+438 IAKWILVPCGW

-455 KLCRLFIGLPGA
+455 KLCRLFVELPGA

-478 MLAYYMGLVGILFV
+478 MIIYYTGLAVILFM
-492 LYRKSQLA
+492 LYRKVQLA
-500 EAQLAKEQYGK
+500 EG
-511 LQFTNDSDA
+511 
-520 GKVNICKRIK
+520 ICKRKK
-530 QWLAGTVH
+530 QRLTGAAY
-538 IFVPLAMLFLVLVW
+538 IFVPLAMLFLVLIW

-576 NGVAMFV
+576 DGVATFV
-583 DGGSTDIKNVGQY
+583 DGGSTDVKNVGQY

-641 AEAVKNKEKTK
+641 AEAVKGKEKTK

-669 ADETLYIKNAT
+669 ADETLYSKNAA

-693 DINEQCLVLCYEEGG
+693 DINEQCLVFCYEEGD

-717 SSEIEKEILERA
+717 SSEIEKKILERKRI
-729 CVEHVQIY
+729 EHVQIY

-749 EEWMQALRPQITVAS
+749 EEWMQVLHPQITVAS
-764 AGKNNRYGHPSA
+764 AGKNNRYGHPSV

-786 SAFYC
+786 STFYC

-802 VDGKLICDGYVTAP
+802 VDGKLVCDGYVTAP